1 MKKPKYLSHYLILT
15 ALINDETVSTTD
27 TKAFYTS
34 RIENIITAFRD
45 EGILFQEDAKA
56 ISKYSWY
63 KPYILVKTD
72 ENLQNAIALQNQ
84 YKIGVENFNDGNIKS
99 VEALRERLLKTIE
112 SKEVKLSKAYEVNRK
127 D

>member
-1 MKKPKYLSHYLILT
+1 MKKPKYLSHYLIIT

-84 YKIGVENFNDGNIKS
+84 
-99 VEALRERLLKTIE
+99 
-112 SKEVKLSKAYEVNRK
+112 
-127 D
+127 